1 MPASPAVPD
10 PGDSPKRAVP
20 VVEAVAPVDGQGAPT
35 NPRDEDPLDTGDYLV
50 RFNREEVAWASN
62 PESKLSNS
70 PHWCPKGSQSTEAD
84 TESESAIS
92 DDEFVASEADVP
104 PSSYLNSS
112 TPTRPSSQNSGNVSE
127 LKLLKSI
134 ILDELGTDLYVVN
147 IEWAQSL
154 YTRIANIPS
163 IERFLANPENG
174 YVDGS
179 WQAIPEAPSVER
191 EIYPPLVKILSS
203 IVSQFNTSRFPGVSR
218 EVLDTN
224 YVKLKHDDCKKSTC
238 PDISIKASGPSFEL
252 PEEGSANPSQ
262 LEVQAGWSNITSV
275 VEVKLG
281 KYKNQITEHAKQ
293 LSMYCRQILLQQP
306 NRNFVR
312 FLLITEKEVRLVHFD
327 RSGVYFSPFINF
339 HEDPHTFIRLV
350 VGISTCNE
358 KILGLDTSVK
368 WKIDKSTG
376 KKISGTVKH
385 FDDDGITTVYNIVM
399 DSRPFIRA
407 SIRGR
412 GTICY
417 RAINSKT
424 GKAVV
429 IKDSW
434 RTEGREPESSYL
446 MAAKGLK
453 GVAQAVSYSNNCGE
467 TKEYRPK
474 GANHQ
479 HYYNR
484 IKSRVVIEEYGGP
497 LEIFSTRFQ
506 LISAIRDAIDGH
518 RKLLLLKKV
527 LHRDVSP
534 RNILLGSTDDIGE
547 RGILIDLDMAVW
559 INRAMSDI
567 SKDPRTGAQMWQ
579 SIALLRSRALEKSD
593 PPRPS
598 PPHNYLDDLESFYYI
613 LCYFL
618 LVYARPGALPS
629 QAALKR
635 FAKTNQHD
643 VDQAEDGKVG
653 LLTQPIS
660 SGCSRWWGDV
670 CGDLVEDYRT
680 ILNLVHAAQTRIQ
693 TMNEDR
699 ITDEGRIQK
708 YMEIADNS
716 WHCYDDII
724 AAFDKAL
731 AIIQSEDVDEALADS
746 DAGTPCPPE
755 RPTQSRAQTLNQPAK
770 SVTQAHRSSLKRRLD
785 VHQHEDLPQTK
796 RKQKS
801 VRVVDPHPRAEGS
814 AESDGD

>member
-224 YVKLKHDDCKKSTC
+224 Y
-238 PDISIKASGPSFEL
+238 ASGPSFEL

-567 SKDPRTGAQMWQ
+567 SKDPPGPSRSQIRLG
-579 SIALLRSRALEKSD
+579 LRHLIT
-593 PPRPS
+593 
-598 PPHNYLDDLESFYYI
+598 LDDLESFYYI

-660 SGCSRWWGDV
+660 SGCSRWWEMYAG
-670 CGDLVEDYRT
+670 
-680 ILNLVHAAQTRIQ
+680 ILLK
-693 TMNEDR
+693 
-699 ITDEGRIQK
+699 ITGLSSISF
-708 YMEIADNS
+708 M
-716 WHCYDDII
+716 
-724 AAFDKAL
+724 
-731 AIIQSEDVDEALADS
+731 
-746 DAGTPCPPE
+746 
-755 RPTQSRAQTLNQPAK
+755 QP
-770 SVTQAHRSSLKRRLD
+770 
-785 VHQHEDLPQTK
+785 
-796 RKQKS
+796 KQGFK
-801 VRVVDPHPRAEGS
+801 P
-814 AESDGD
+814 